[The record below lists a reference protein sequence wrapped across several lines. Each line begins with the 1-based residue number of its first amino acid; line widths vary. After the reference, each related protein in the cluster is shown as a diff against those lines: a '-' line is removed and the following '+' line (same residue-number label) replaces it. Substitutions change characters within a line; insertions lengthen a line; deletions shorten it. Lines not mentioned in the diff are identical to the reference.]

1 MAHPALPDKRMM
13 EDQTLIYRYDVYGNL
28 VGGSNPQRL
37 YLSIRMQSQHY
48 DDESDIHYKR

>member
-1 MAHPALPDKRMM
+1 MM